1 MATEQNNENLTLAQQ
16 AEQIL
21 EKAKARGVQ
30 SNFFFITTFKRYQV
44 QMQIMAELE
53 KKINNDGPIV
63 TKEYA
68 TGRTDTITNP
78 AISEYNKTATAANN
92 TVATMIKIIE
102 SIPAETGQ
110 KTLAQELNE
119 LMGGM

>member
-1 MATEQNNENLTLAQQ
+1 M
-16 AEQIL
+16 
-21 EKAKARGVQ
+21 K
-30 SNFFFITTFKRYQV
+30 
-44 QMQIMAELE
+44 IMTDLE
-53 KKINNDGPIV
+53 KKINDDGPIV